1 MFIAELIASIAP
13 GKVVICLHWP
23 QMISRALND
32 LSHLCKFNC
41 VVEQMIDSLN
51 KLHPL
56 EQRLGF
62 SVFKAGMN
70 LIC

>member
-1 MFIAELIASIAP
+1 
-13 GKVVICLHWP
+13 
-23 QMISRALND
+23 MISKALND
-32 LSHLCKFNC
+32 LSHLCKINC
-41 VVEQMIDSLN
+41 VVEQMIDTLN

-56 EQRLGF
+56 EQLLGF

>member
-51 KLHPL
+51 FIPWSSDLDFLFLK
-56 EQRLGF
+56 QG
-62 SVFKAGMN
+62 
-70 LIC
+70 